1 MITTDKV
8 IEIFC
13 IADDFCKEYEKE
25 IQNHQLQAGNVSKK
39 RNRQTRMSQSE
50 IITVMVC
57 FHCGT
62 FHNFRDRNLNS
73 VQKQFT
79 LHYG

>member
-8 IEIFC
+8 IEVFC
-13 IADDFCKEYEKE
+13 IVDDFCKEYEKE
-25 IQNHQLQAGNVSKK
+25 IQNHQLLAGNVKK

-62 FHNFRDRNLNS
+62 FHNFCFSPLISRTKLYIKNYN
-73 VQKQFT
+73 
-79 LHYG
+79 

>member
-25 IQNHQLQAGNVSKK
+25 IQNNQLQTGNVTKK
-39 RNRQTRMSQSE
+39 RNRQTQMSQSE
-50 IITVMVC
+50 IITVMV
-57 FHCGT
+57 
-62 FHNFRDRNLNS
+62 
-73 VQKQFT
+73 
-79 LHYG
+79 